1 MWVAE
6 MLHRATA
13 FGLYVQVPFCE
24 AKCTYC
30 NFPTG
35 VAPRSLFDPYLEALC
50 REVREY
56 PGLYRQ
62 AGIEGWDVA
71 EPIEAD
77 TLYIGGGS
85 PALLGPDRL
94 GRLLEALQQQF
105 RLRIVEATLEVDPQQ
120 VTAEAAQAW
129 RRLGF
134 NRISLGVQSLNDREL
149 ASVGRRHRAHDVM
162 VATERLRVAGFTN
175 LSFDLIIGLPYQ
187 TEQSWEA
194 SLAGAIALR
203 PEHISVYLLEVD
215 EHSRLGREVL
225 TGGRRYSAQALP
237 TEEAMAEWYER
248 ASYQLEEAG
257 YRQYEISNWARP
269 GFASRHNLK
278 YWLRIPYLGFGAGAH
293 SFAGRQ
299 RWANREDPRRYIECI
314 QSGRPAVQFVE
325 QLGEMEVLEEELLLG
340 LRRTEGIDLADLG
353 RRYGDAVTRGL
364 ERLEQ
369 QGWLERWQGRLRIP
383 PPRLTV
389 ANEVIAEVLRT
400 CA

>member
-1 MWVAE
+1 MHILQLPYRRGTALVVRPLPGGALPGSARVSRPLPSGRDRRLGRCGADRGRYP
-6 MLHRATA
+6 LHRRWQPGAARSGSAGPAARGAATA
-13 FGLYVQVPFCE
+13 VSASNRRGD
-24 AKCTYC
+24 A
-30 NFPTG
+30 
-35 VAPRSLFDPYLEALC
+35 
-50 REVREY
+50 
-56 PGLYRQ
+56 
-62 AGIEGWDVA
+62 
-71 EPIEAD
+71 
-77 TLYIGGGS
+77 GGGS
-85 PALLGPDRL
+85 TAGD
-94 GRLLEALQQQF
+94 GRGSAGM
-105 RLRIVEATLEVDPQQ
+105 
-120 VTAEAAQAW
+120 AAA
-129 RRLGF
+129 GF
-134 NRISLGVQSLNDREL
+134 NRIGLGVQSLNDLEL
-149 ASVGRRHRAHDVM
+149 AAVGRRHRAHDVM

-383 PPRLTV
+383 SPRLTV
-389 ANEVIAEVLRT
+389 ANEVLAEVLRT